1 VLVADH
7 DAVARAIAT
16 NVRAART
23 ARRWSLD
30 RLAALSG
37 LSKGVLV
44 AIEQGRGNPS
54 VGTLWRIAEA
64 FGTGL
69 GQLVEVEREPPLRVV
84 EPEKGAV
91 LWRGAAG
98 GAGTLLLGGERPVV
112 ELWDWTMRPGE
123 EHHSDPHAPGVR
135 ELLLVVA
142 GELELR
148 VAGQRARIA
157 AGGAASFAGD
167 RPHGYLAVGEQT
179 CRFGM
184 TVLVAEAGAAAREER
199 G

>member
-1 VLVADH
+1 MADR
-7 DAVARAIAT
+7 DAMVSAIAT

-44 AIEQGRGNPS
+44 TIEQGRGNPS
-54 VGTLWRIAEA
+54 IGTLWRLAEA

-69 GQLVEVEREPPLRVV
+69 AQLVEVEREPPLRVV
-84 EPEKGAV
+84 ESGAGAV
-91 LWRGAAG
+91 LWRGGTG
-98 GAGTLLLGGERPVV
+98 GTGTLLLGGERPVV

-123 EHHSDPHAPGVR
+123 EQHSDPHAPGVR
-135 ELLLVVA
+135 ELLLVID
-142 GELELR
+142 GEIELQ

-167 RPHGYLAVGEQT
+167 RPHAYRAVGEVP

-184 TVLVAEAGAAAREER
+184 TVLTPGP
-199 G
+199 GGS

>member
-1 VLVADH
+1 MADQ
-7 DAVARAIAT
+7 DALARAIAA
-16 NVRAART
+16 NVRAARA

-54 VGTLWRIAEA
+54 IGTLWRIAEA

-69 GQLVEVEREPPLRVV
+69 AQLVEVEREPPLRVA
-84 EPEKGAV
+84 EPGTGAV
-91 LWRGAAG
+91 LWRGTAG
-98 GAGTLLLGGERPVV
+98 GAGTLLLGGDRPVV
-112 ELWDWTMRPGE
+112 ELWHWTMRPGE

-135 ELLLVVA
+135 ELLLVVE
-142 GELELR
+142 GEIELR

-167 RPHGYLAVGEQT
+167 RPHGYLAVGEVP
-179 CRFGM
+179 CRFAM
-184 TVLVAEAGAAAREER
+184 TVLAPEPAGAAAQDTP